1 MLLPILFLI
10 RLPRSTL
17 SWLREALGRPFFL
30 TEATMSHPYP
40 MHHQQL
46 PPLDLAWLIVAVVFI
61 TLVAV
66 PGALTLLALLLSQFI
81 L

>member
-1 MLLPILFLI
+1 MLLSILFPHSVAAKYSELAS
-10 RLPRSTL
+10 RS
-17 SWLREALGRPFFL
+17 LGL

-66 PGALTLLALLLSQFI
+66 PGALTLLALLLSEFI

>member
-1 MLLPILFLI
+1 
-10 RLPRSTL
+10 
-17 SWLREALGRPFFL
+17 
-30 TEATMSHPYP
+30 

-66 PGALTLLALLLSQFI
+66 PGALTLLALLLSEFI

>member
-1 MLLPILFLI
+1 
-10 RLPRSTL
+10 
-17 SWLREALGRPFFL
+17 
-30 TEATMSHPYP
+30 MSHPYP

-66 PGALTLLALLLSQFI
+66 PGALTLLALLLSEFI
-81 L
+81 R